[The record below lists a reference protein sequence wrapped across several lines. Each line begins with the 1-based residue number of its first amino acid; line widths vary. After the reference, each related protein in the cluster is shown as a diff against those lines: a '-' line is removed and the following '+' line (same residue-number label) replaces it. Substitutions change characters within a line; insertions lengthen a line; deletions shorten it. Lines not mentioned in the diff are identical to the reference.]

1 MCGLRECGWRKRA
14 SAVCWRLRESY
25 QKKTEVRTAT
35 VPHKVLGTR
44 VPLCS
49 REGNSV
55 AHIVGRRLGKQVHS
69 ICICREIGSRRTY
82 FG

>member
-55 AHIVGRRLGKQVHS
+55 AHIVDRRLGK
-69 ICICREIGSRRTY
+69 
-82 FG
+82 